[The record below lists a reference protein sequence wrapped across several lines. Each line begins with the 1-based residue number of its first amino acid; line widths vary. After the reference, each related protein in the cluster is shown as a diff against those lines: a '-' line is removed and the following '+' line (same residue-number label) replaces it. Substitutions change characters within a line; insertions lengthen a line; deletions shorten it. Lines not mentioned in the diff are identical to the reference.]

1 MMNLEY
7 SSHACDAVIE
17 REIDPDWIVRTIENA
32 VRTEPD
38 RDNTELTH
46 FLARIP
52 ENGNRV
58 LRVVLNDTV
67 IPPLVV
73 STFFDRRLKNK
84 L

>member
-1 MMNLEY
+1 MELEY
-7 SSHACDAVIE
+7 SSHARDAVIE
-17 REIDPDWIVRTIENA
+17 QEIDPDWVERTIEHP

-38 RDNTELTH
+38 REDPELTH
-46 FLARIP
+46 YLARIP

-58 LRVVLNDTV
+58 LRVVLNGTV
-67 IPPLVV
+67 VPPIVV

>member
-7 SSHACDAVIE
+7 SSHARDAVIE
-17 REIDPDWIVRTIENA
+17 REIDPDWVVRTIENP

-38 RDNTELTH
+38 IEDPELTH
-46 FLARIP
+46 YLARIP

-58 LRVVLNDTV
+58 LRVVLNGTV
-67 IPPLVV
+67 FPPRVV